1 MAEAKELDLVEIAPN
16 AKPPVCKIMDYGKY
30 IYELQKKEKESR
42 KKQHVIEV
50 KEIRLRPKTDDHD
63 LMTKLKHA
71 REFIEKKNKVK
82 FSVFFRGREMVY
94 QDMGREILQKVID
107 ELSDIAKPEGDIKME
122 GRRMFL
128 VMSAK

>member
-1 MAEAKELDLVEIAPN
+1 MDLVEIAPT

-30 IYELQKKEKESR
+30 IYELQKKEKEAK

-63 LMTKLKHA
+63 LMTKLRHA
-71 REFIEKKNKVK
+71 REFLEKKNKVK
-82 FSVFFRGREMVY
+82 FTVFFRGREMAY
-94 QDMGREILQKVID
+94 QDMGKEILEKVME
-107 ELSDIAKPEGDIKME
+107 ELSDIAKPEGQPKME